1 MPALLVPTLL
11 SALRRAVAGLALAAA
26 APGAF
31 AFAPQAGDADTIF
44 ANEVSPLLQKYCY
57 ECHGN
62 GKAKAGLALD
72 DYAGLADILSDRE
85 TWMSVRDNVRTHVMP
100 PEGDPQP
107 TQGERDLIDEWLRT
121 ELFRVDPDNPDP
133 GRVTIRRLN
142 RAEYTN
148 TIRDLVGVEFDATGD
163 FPVDDSGYGFDT
175 IGDVLSLPPVLMEKY
190 LHAATRILDEA
201 LVTEPIESRRERH
214 PASLLTV
221 GFNALG
227 DRGDGWIHLISLE
240 EDDVTLE
247 LPVKVPG
254 DYLVRVHAFS
264 TAHGGAVKGQGS
276 YEPLPPPETHVPT
289 QLTIAVNDTDVR
301 RFDVTLDESAPGV
314 YEARVGLAGGVQRIR
329 AVNARVRGR
338 EQDLTMLNGRLGVQQ
353 PGVLF
358 VKWIEVEGPLPAASR
373 WLPAGALE
381 ATGEGH
387 LDDEGGRV
395 MKGNGEVSAEIDVAT
410 PGEHLLRVHAYAY
423 RAGDEPARLEL
434 RVDGR
439 PVGTVDVEAPG
450 SWTPVGRQRVFSPA
464 LLAPRPAVH
473 EVRTVLPAGRHRIS
487 AAFVNDFADPENPNP
502 NWRDRDV
509 VVRALEIV
517 NLGEPVPEPPVPA
530 PLRRLLDRHAAVADP
545 EDRARRILGDFAT
558 RAWRRPVAEDETAR
572 LLELFRLA
580 RGHGESFDSGLKL
593 GLTAAL
599 VSPHFLFRG
608 ELQPEPDN
616 PAKVYPL
623 DDYAL
628 ASRLSYF
635 LWSAPPD
642 DPLLD
647 LAARGALR
655 DDLDGQIRRMLA
667 SPKARALVD
676 NFGGQWLQLRNLPGL
691 QPDRER
697 FPSYDAHLMAAML
710 RETELFFEHLLR
722 EDRSVIDFLEADYTF
737 VNERLARHYGLEGVA
752 GDRFRRISLAG
763 TPRRGVLTHGSV
775 LTLTSN
781 PTRTSPVK
789 RGLWVLENLLNTH
802 PPPPPP
808 DVPTLEQEGAVL
820 TGTLRE
826 QMARHSTD
834 PNCASCHV
842 RMDPI
847 GFGLENFDAVG
858 AWREVDGGSPID
870 PSGKLTTGEN
880 FAGAAELARVLA
892 TSRREEFVA
901 ALADRL
907 LTYALGR
914 GLEYYDRPAIEKIV
928 AGAREDGYAF
938 SRVIREVVH
947 SFPFQY
953 RRGEGHRAFTSQ
965 PRKAPLADE
974 PRLAAATAQEGSAP

>member
-1 MPALLVPTLL
+1 MM
-11 SALRRAVAGLALAAA
+11 AGASSVALAF
-26 APGAF
+26 APGAGEPAA
-31 AFAPQAGDADTIF
+31 AFDRDV
-44 ANEVSPLLQKYCY
+44 NPLIQKYCY

-72 DYAGLADILSDRE
+72 DYAGLADILSDRD
-85 TWMSVRDNVRTHVMP
+85 TWIDVMDNVRTHIMP
-100 PEGDPQP
+100 PEGEPQP
-107 TQGERDLIDEWLRT
+107 TQPERELISDWLRN

-148 TIRDLVGVEFDATGD
+148 TIRDLIGVDFDATGD

-175 IGDVLSLPPVLMEKY
+175 IGDVLALPPVLMEKY
-190 LHAATRILDEA
+190 LHAAGIILDEA

-264 TAHGGAVKGQGS
+264 TEHGGAVKGQGS
-276 YEPLPPPETHVPT
+276 YEPLPPPATYIPT
-289 QLTIAVNDTDVR
+289 RLTIAVNDTAVQ
-301 RFDVTLDESAPGV
+301 RFDVTTDESAPGV
-314 YEARVGLAGGVQRIR
+314 YETRVGLAAGTQRIR

-358 VKWIEVEGPLPAASR
+358 VKWIEIEGPLSASNRRVAA
-373 WLPAGALE
+373 ADLE
-381 ATGEGH
+381 VTGDGRFN
-387 LDDEGGRV
+387 DDGERV
-395 MKGNGEVSAEIDVAT
+395 MKGNGEVATEIEISTA
-410 PGEHLLRVHAYAY
+410 GGHLLRVHAYAH

-434 RVDGR
+434 RVDGE

-450 SWTPVGRQRVFSPA
+450 TWTPVGRQRVFSPA
-464 LLAPRPAVH
+464 LLAPQPEIY
-473 EVRTVLPAGRHRIS
+473 EVKTTLPVGKHRIS
-487 AAFVNDFADPENPNP
+487 AAFVNDFTDPENANP

-517 NLGEPVPEPPVPA
+517 NLNEPVPEPPVPA
-530 PLRRLLDRHAAVADP
+530 PLRRILERHATIADA
-545 EDRARRILGDFAT
+545 EDRARRILGDFAG
-558 RAWRRPVAEDETAR
+558 RAWRRPAEDAEVDR
-572 LLELFRLA
+572 LLGLYRLA
-580 RGHGESFDSGLKL
+580 GEHGEDFDTSLKL
-593 GLTAAL
+593 ALTATL
-599 VSPHFLFRG
+599 VSPSFLFRG

-616 PAKVYPL
+616 PAKAYPI
-623 DDYAL
+623 DEYAL

-635 LWSAPPD
+635 LWSSLPD
-642 DPLLD
+642 DELLD
-647 LAARGALR
+647 LASKGALR
-655 DDLDGQIRRMLA
+655 TGLDAQVRRMLA

-676 NFGGQWLQLRNLPGL
+676 NFAGQWLQLRNLPGL

-697 FPSYDAHLMAAML
+697 FPAYDTHLMAAMV
-710 RETELFFEHLLR
+710 RETELFFTHVMR
-722 EDRSVIDFLEADYTF
+722 EDRSILDFLNADYTF
-737 VNERLARHYGLEGVA
+737 VNERLAAHYGLAGVT
-752 GDRFRRISLAG
+752 GEQFQRVSLAG

-789 RGLWVLENLLNTH
+789 RGLWVLENLLNAH

-808 DVPTLEQEGAVL
+808 DVPTLEQEGVVV

-826 QMARHSTD
+826 QMASHSTD

-847 GFGLENFDAVG
+847 GFGLENFDAIG
-858 AWREVDGGSPID
+858 AWREVDGGSAID
-870 PSGKLTTGEN
+870 PSGKLTTGET
-880 FAGAAELARVLA
+880 FAGAADLATVLA
-892 TSRREEFVA
+892 TSKREEFVA
-901 ALADRL
+901 AFADRL

-914 GLEYYDRPAIEKIV
+914 GLEYYDRPAIETIV
-928 AGAREDGYAF
+928 ANARGENFAF
-938 SRVIREVVH
+938 SRLIREVVN
-947 SFPFQY
+947 SLPFQY
-953 RRGEGHRAFTSQ
+953 RRGEGQRALAT
-965 PRKAPLADE
+965 RPLESVNQYAAGERTDE
-974 PRLAAATAQEGSAP
+974 